1 MLKHGFSGILRDTQ
15 KNLQIF
21 LEAFDLDEL
30 KKSEKSLIE
39 LRREN
44 NTIFLSQSQFRDF
57 RFTGLRDELNAAP
70 TLGKTEPPLAPSAG
84 CRVISGG
91 ASALAL
97 LSFPAFPGGC
107 TVGY

>member
-39 LRREN
+39 LKREN
-44 NTIFLSQSQFRDF
+44 NTIFLCQSQSGAFAV
-57 RFTGLRDELNAAP
+57 TGLQD
-70 TLGKTEPPLAPSAG
+70 G
-84 CRVISGG
+84 
-91 ASALAL
+91 
-97 LSFPAFPGGC
+97 
-107 TVGY
+107 